1 MFMPRCDSPGGPP
14 CKPHVLG
21 GPKQGPYGYPR
32 RYPHG
37 FDPEFPRLDRMV
49 PPDPAVKDPNP
60 RGPEFFDMPVFP
72 NGQGAPINPPT
83 FGDPRYN
90 VIRMTPDQYLENFI
104 MKLFK

>member
-1 MFMPRCDSPGGPP
+1 MLMPRCDTPGGPP
-14 CKPHVLG
+14 CNPHVLG
-21 GPKQGPYGYPR
+21 GPKQGPPIVLGGPKQGPYG
-32 RYPHG
+32 
-37 FDPEFPRLDRMV
+37 MV
-49 PPDPAVKDPNP
+49 PPDPAVKDPNS

-72 NGQGAPINPPT
+72 KGQGAPINPPT